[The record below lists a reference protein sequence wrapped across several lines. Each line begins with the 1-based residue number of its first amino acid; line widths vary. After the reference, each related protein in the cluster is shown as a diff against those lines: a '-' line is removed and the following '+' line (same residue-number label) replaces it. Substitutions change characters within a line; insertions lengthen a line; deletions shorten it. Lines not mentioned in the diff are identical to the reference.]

1 MGDGC
6 IIGGLGKGLRDLQA
20 LGLIERLPRLMGVQA
35 EGSRVL
41 YEAWRSGTEEIVPVV
56 PATLAD
62 SIAVGVPRDRIKA
75 LRAVRSTGGEFL
87 TVTDDE
93 ILDAM
98 RTLGRLTGV
107 FAEPAGA
114 APLAAVQKMLRQGRL
129 NPEDRIVV
137 VVTGNG
143 LKDVTSAVKA
153 AGTPHRIA
161 PDLADLKR
169 LVERL
174 GLEKR

>member
-1 MGDGC
+1 
-6 IIGGLGKGLRDLQA
+6 
-20 LGLIERLPRLMGVQA
+20 
-35 EGSRVL
+35 VL
-41 YEAWRSGTEEIVPVV
+41 YEAWRSGSEEIAPVV

-75 LRAVRSTGGEFL
+75 LRAVRDSGGEFL
-87 TVTDDE
+87 TVSDEE
-93 ILDAM
+93 ILEAM

-114 APLAAVQKMLRQGRL
+114 APLAGVVKMVREGRL
-129 NPEDRIVV
+129 SPEDRIVV

-143 LKDVTSAVKA
+143 LKDVSSAVKA
-153 AGTPHRIA
+153 AGEPHRID
-161 PDLADLKR
+161 PDVGELKR

-174 GLEKR
+174 GIENR